1 MADPVNL
8 MPDRHQFPGLKNKTY
23 FNFGGQGILPT
34 VALEAI
40 MAMYGY
46 LQENGPFSIAAN
58 QYIQQLIAQLRQAL
72 GETFNVDPNTITI
85 TDNVTTGC
93 DIVLWGLDWQRGD
106 EILLT
111 DCEHPGIIAIVQAI
125 AARFG
130 ITYRFFPVADTLNQ
144 GDAATV
150 LADHLGPKTR
160 LVILSHLL
168 WNTGQVLPLAEIM
181 AVCRRHQGDYPV
193 RVLVDGAQSA
203 GSLPLDFSQ
212 LEVDYYAF
220 TGHKWFAGPAGV
232 GGLYIHGDAKG
243 TANAARLGDINPTYV
258 GWRSIT
264 YGAKGEPTGWAEGG
278 KRFEVATSAYPQ
290 YAGLLAAL
298 QLHQRQ
304 GTAQERYQAICQRS
318 QLLWQGLNQLPHIHC
333 LATSAPQAG
342 LVSFTVDSPLGHR
355 AIVQKLEEQRIYLR
369 TIADPDCIRACCHYI
384 TNEEEIEHLL
394 SKLAEFSP

>member
-1 MADPVNL
+1 MSNFPNL
-8 MPDRHQFPGLKNKTY
+8 VPDRQQFPGLEGKTY

-46 LQENGPFSIAAN
+46 LNDNGPFSIAAN
-58 QYIQQLIAQLRQAL
+58 QYIQQLIEQLRQAL
-72 GETFNVDPNTITI
+72 AENFNVAPATITV

-93 DIVLWGLDWQRGD
+93 DIVLWGIDWQPGD

-130 ITYRFFPVADTLNQ
+130 VTYRFFPVEETLNR
-144 GDAATV
+144 GNGAEV
-150 LADHLGPKTR
+150 LQHHLGDKTR

-168 WNTGQVLPLAEIM
+168 WNTGQVLPLEEIM
-181 AVCRRHQGDYPV
+181 AVCRRHQGEYPV

-203 GSLPLDFSQ
+203 GSLPLDFSC

-220 TGHKWFAGPAGV
+220 TGHKWFCGPAGV
-232 GGLYIHGDAKG
+232 GGLYING
-243 TANAARLGDINPTYV
+243 TCLGEINPTYV

-264 YGAKGEPTGWAEGG
+264 YGAKPEPTGWAEGG

-298 QLHQRQ
+298 NLHQSQ
-304 GTAQERYQAICQRS
+304 GSAGERHQKICQLS
-318 QLLWQGLNQLPHIHC
+318 QTLWQGLNQLPHIHC
-333 LATSAPQAG
+333 LAESAPQAG
-342 LVSFTVDSPLGHR
+342 LVSFTVDSALGHR
-355 AIVQKLEEQRIYLR
+355 AIVQKLEDQRIYLR
-369 TIADPDCIRACCHYI
+369 TIANPDCIRACCHYF
-384 TNEEEIEHLL
+384 TSEGEIEHLL
-394 SKLAEFSP
+394 ASLSQLVI

>member
-1 MADPVNL
+1 MGNFSNLIAD
-8 MPDRHQFPGLKNKTY
+8 RQQFPGLEGKTY

-34 VALEAI
+34 VARSAI
-40 MAMYGY
+40 VETYGY
-46 LQENGPFSIAAN
+46 LEKNGPFSIAAN
-58 QYIQQLIAQLRQAL
+58 QYVQQLTEQLRQAL
-72 GETFNVDPNTITI
+72 AENFNVAPTTITI
-85 TDNVTTGC
+85 TDNVTAGC
-93 DIVLWGLDWQRGD
+93 DIVLWGIDWQPGD

-130 ITYRFFPVADTLNQ
+130 VTYRFFPVLDTLNR
-144 GDAATV
+144 GDGAEV
-150 LADHLGPKTR
+150 LQQHLGRKTR

-168 WNTGQVLPLAEIM
+168 WNTGQVLPLEEIM
-181 AVCRRHQGDYPV
+181 TVCRQHQGDYPV

-203 GSLPLDFSQ
+203 GSLPLDFSR

-220 TGHKWFAGPAGV
+220 TGHKWFCGPAGV
-232 GGLYIHGDAKG
+232 GGLYINGD
-243 TANAARLGDINPTYV
+243 RLGEINPVYV

-298 QLHQRQ
+298 SLHQSQ
-304 GTAQERYQAICQRS
+304 GTKQERYLKICHLS
-318 QLLWQGLNQLPHIHC
+318 EILWKGLNQLPHIHC
-333 LATSAPQAG
+333 LAESAPPAG

-355 AIVQKLEEQRIYLR
+355 AIVQKLEDEGIYLR
-369 TIADPDCIRACCHYI
+369 TIVNPDCIRACCHYF
-384 TNEEEIEHLL
+384 TSEREIEHLL
-394 SKLAEFSP
+394 DRLNQFA